1 MKKWIKNLKKGSLKK
16 LKSSNIF
23 LKKATKKDRKEAK
36 SRKTSFSDLIAREQ
50 NIDFWASF
58 FKQGYFGEQAK

>member
-1 MKKWIKNLKKGSLKK
+1 LKKGSLKK

-50 NIDFWASF
+50 NIDF
-58 FKQGYFGEQAK
+58 